1 MLCEM
6 REPVCQTGRGWPHGA
21 GSPGRKPMSPRG
33 LLLLAAWGAAMI
45 AGPGPAKA
53 EERHWTESTRLQ
65 VGVET
70 RLRLLAEVPSHPE
83 RAARPHL
90 VAIVWRYGEE
100 GGERLLPSALE
111 ALQLLDRKSTRLNS
125 SHVRISYAVICLKK
139 KKKKKK
145 EKKKKKKKTKKNEN
159 KKKKKKHNTPNKM
172 SIEHVIT

>member
-1 MLCEM
+1 
-6 REPVCQTGRGWPHGA
+6 
-21 GSPGRKPMSPRG
+21 MSPRG

-45 AGPGPAKA
+45 VGPGPAKA

-111 ALQLLDRKSTRLNS
+111 ALQLLQAEALLEEGIERTGIGMLVAVMTGGLQHEWLYYTADPVALANAFNRLAAES
-125 SHVRISYAVICLKK
+125 PDWPVRLLTDFDPDWEAYLLLRRREFALR
-139 KKKKKK
+139 
-145 EKKKKKKKTKKNEN
+145 
-159 KKKKKKHNTPNKM
+159 
-172 SIEHVIT
+172 

>member
-1 MLCEM
+1 
-6 REPVCQTGRGWPHGA
+6 
-21 GSPGRKPMSPRG
+21 MSPRG

-111 ALQLLDRKSTRLNS
+111 ALQLLQAEALLEEGIELRAGLLVVLPRLYTGGQEWTGRHHLHEPEAHDS
-125 SHVRISYAVICLKK
+125 M
-139 KKKKKK
+139 
-145 EKKKKKKKTKKNEN
+145 
-159 KKKKKKHNTPNKM
+159 HND
-172 SIEHVIT
+172 IERSVGQGQ